1 MTEPDSDAIV
11 QEYEY
16 LHPIEAVWTAITD
29 ADAISQWLMVTD
41 GFKPEVGAKF
51 TLRQPGADWGNVEGE
66 VLEVDEPNRIR
77 YTWTNGPGFNTTVTL
92 SLESTPSRMI
102 RLGRSEFAVGRQI
115 TTEESEASVDA
126 VELEQVHALARDLF
140 ARGKM
145 GVCILGPLDDIKLP

>member
-41 GFKPEVGAKF
+41 GFKPQVRAKF

-66 VLEVDEPNRIR
+66 VLEVDKPNRIR
-77 YTWTNGPGFNTTVTL
+77 YTWTNGPEFNTTVTL
-92 SLESTPSRMI
+92 SLESTTGGT
-102 RLGRSEFAVGRQI
+102 RLRLEHAGFERVKRKEQFRPGAEWGWKQFLGANLPAVLDQ
-115 TTEESEASVDA
+115 
-126 VELEQVHALARDLF
+126 LAA
-140 ARGKM
+140 ARA
-145 GVCILGPLDDIKLP
+145 